1 MFDSFHKK
9 AVFIGIA
16 IILIFAVSNSFFFYV
31 IKASENNNDWQI
43 VLSFNEPEGSSD
55 YLVFGEK
62 IDASDGKDKFDLP
75 KPPTPLSPYIY
86 SWFATSLDIPYDVL
100 WMDYKILSDDDKIWN
115 FTIIWSSDKSLPT
128 DITISWELSEV
139 SASGYDTFDLLVPN
153 SIDMTKET
161 SYHFTA
167 DTNEPYSFQI
177 SIKNKTQKD
186 MSSTNGQT
194 FLLYLIFIIM
204 IIAIIAIVIY
214 VMKIKK

>member
-9 AVFIGIA
+9 AVFIRIA
-16 IILIFAVSNSFFFYV
+16 IILIFVFSNSFFFCV

-43 VLSFNEPEGSSD
+43 MLSFNEPEGSND

-62 IDASDGKDKFDLP
+62 IDASDDKDKFDLP
-75 KPPTPLSPYIY
+75 KPPAPQSPYIY
-86 SWFATSLDIPYDVL
+86 SWFVTSLDTPYDVL
-100 WMDYKILSDDDKIWN
+100 WMDYKKLSDDDKIWN

-153 SIDMTKET
+153 RIDMTKET
-161 SYHFTA
+161 SYQFTA
-167 DTNEPYSFQI
+167 DINEPYSFQI
-177 SIKNKTQKD
+177 SLENKTQKD
-186 MSSTNGQT
+186 ISSTNEQT

-204 IIAIIAIVIY
+204 IIAIVAIVIY
-214 VMKIKK
+214 VKKIKK